1 MRLARRP
8 LGACMPWPEVAAEV
22 SRRTGRPLTAKVAQA
37 AAAEACRRIRDRL
50 AQDPY
55 IRERVADLGG
65 RLPKD
70 GGGDA

>member
-1 MRLARRP
+1 MRSARRP
-8 LGACMPWPEVAAEV
+8 PDACMPWPEVAAEV
-22 SRRTGRPLTAKVAQA
+22 SRRTGRPLTPKAAQA

-55 IRERVADLGG
+55 IRERVEDLGG
-65 RLPKD
+65 RLPES